1 MMRLLYVLISVG
13 ATRFELAA
21 SSSQNWHSTGLSYTP
36 NLCTKNNAA
45 LVYWDRL
52 QI

>member
-1 MMRLLYVLISVG
+1 MMRLLYVCNVG

-36 NLCTKNNAA
+36 NLVQST
-45 LVYWDRL
+45 LLTFVL
-52 QI
+52 G